1 MKKINPKNKTA
12 QLNFRAQGNPPST
25 VPDTAI
31 SNCFP
36 GLEFDFRNIW
46 RRILVGVT
54 LHEADFTVTE
64 VDISIDPSFSELE
77 GAFLIS
83 VDGTDVVGAVTGPQQ
98 AGGPNVGL
106 GYTPYEWGNS
116 IADIVGRAGSRVRCS
131 FQVSSGGQTRMVDHD
146 LLVRNVFDPASAGE
160 GGVAINRELLQ
171 PGELTQSLC
180 SPWQNDYKEC
190 ACYYWA
196 ASRPD
201 FVNTEV
207 NAQGKTE
214 GNNWFQKNRD
224 PQTPLGYTLRS
235 GDLVSYEEMFRN
247 WEKEL
252 KFIIGGKDEDR

>member
-1 MKKINPKNKTA
+1 MKKIDPKNKTA

-25 VPDTAI
+25 LPNTAI

-36 GLEFDFRNIW
+36 GLEFDFRNLW
-46 RRILVGVT
+46 RRLFVGIT
-54 LHEADFTVTE
+54 LHEANFAVTE
-64 VDISIDPSFSELE
+64 VDTSIDSSLAELV
-77 GAFLIS
+77 GAFLIT
-83 VDGTDVVGAVTGPQQ
+83 VDGNPVVGAVTGPAQ
-98 AGGPNVGL
+98 AGGPNAGL
-106 GYTPYEWGNS
+106 GFTHFEWSNS
-116 IADIVGRAGSRVRCS
+116 LADIVGRAGSRVRCS
-131 FQVSSGGQTRMVDHD
+131 FQVSSGGQTRSVEHD
-146 LLVRNVFDPASAGE
+146 LLVRNLFDPDSAE
-160 GGVAINRELLQ
+160 AGGVAINRELLQ

-207 NAQGKTE
+207 DAQGKTQ
-214 GNNWFQKNRD
+214 GNNWFQKDRN
-224 PQTPLGYTLRS
+224 PQTPPGYSLRS
-235 GDLVSYEEMFRN
+235 GDLVSYEQMFRN